1 MTEDQ
6 LRADVAELLEMP
18 PQSIGAQDNLIEAGL
33 DSIRL
38 MTLSDRWQAA
48 GAQIGFLELAE
59 NPTLKQWWELVNGA
73 DN

>member
-1 MTEDQ
+1 VTEDQ
-6 LRADVAELLEMP
+6 LRADVAELLELP
-18 PQSIGAQDNLIEAGL
+18 PESIGAQDNLIEAGL

-59 NPTLKQWWELVNGA
+59 NPTLKQWWELVNGV
-73 DN
+73 NS

>member
-6 LRADVAELLEMP
+6 LRADVAELLEIP
-18 PQSIGAQDNLIEAGL
+18 PERIGTQDNLIEAGL

-59 NPTLKQWWELVNGA
+59 NPTLQQWWELVNGVDA
-73 DN
+73 